1 MEEAS
6 IDSDEPVWIQYLFKH
21 MKQRTKAYGS
31 HNKQTFTL
39 HQVTKTSIDITITL
53 YNVVIEHY
61 NMLNNMFI

>member
-1 MEEAS
+1 
-6 IDSDEPVWIQYLFKH
+6 